1 LIFAGAAS
9 LGISREA
16 SGLERP
22 HIPGL
27 AVPAKKV
34 VWDGEGM
41 QVRTLLL
48 AAVYVG
54 TRIQN
59 GGGDLSYFASL

>member
-1 LIFAGAAS
+1 LIAGAAS

-27 AVPAKKV
+27 AVPAKDFEMEKASRFEPFSLQQFALEHKFKTV
-34 VWDGEGM
+34 VE
-41 QVRTLLL
+41 
-48 AAVYVG
+48 
-54 TRIQN
+54 I
-59 GGGDLSYFASL
+59 